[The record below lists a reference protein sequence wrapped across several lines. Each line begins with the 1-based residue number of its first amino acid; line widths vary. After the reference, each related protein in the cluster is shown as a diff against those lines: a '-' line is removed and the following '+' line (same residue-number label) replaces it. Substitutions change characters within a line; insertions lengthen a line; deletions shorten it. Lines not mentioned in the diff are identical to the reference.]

1 MYQYKNKFLKKYNS
15 EEDYINNKYNET
27 PNISFYKK
35 NEVNNVIYSHY
46 INNITQ
52 CLYKINDK
60 GEKVFNGRI

>member
-35 NEVNNVIYSHY
+35 
-46 INNITQ
+46 
-52 CLYKINDK
+52 
-60 GEKVFNGRI
+60 